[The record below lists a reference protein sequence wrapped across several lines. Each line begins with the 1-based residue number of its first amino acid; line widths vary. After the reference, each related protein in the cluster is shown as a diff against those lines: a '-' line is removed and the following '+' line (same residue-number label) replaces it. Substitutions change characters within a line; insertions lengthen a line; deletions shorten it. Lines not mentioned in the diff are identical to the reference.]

1 MNKNRLADELDSQ
14 VVYTQFVDNRD
25 GNLPASL
32 FIIFSIAV
40 FLVWLIGKSEFSQVV
55 SNIIL
60 VTSIALFISGLV
72 FVSTHMN
79 VVDFRLEFIDGKPI
93 IGIKRGGRIISFNPP
108 YTYKATVESASLS
121 RRNDVSIFF
130 NLSIRDRHFN
140 EISLIERVTT
150 RTKLPDDV
158 EIVPMRFNPE
168 TSFEAS
174 TTYPGDV
181 AKIYEILKKQQH

>member
-14 VVYTQFVDNRD
+14 VVCAQFVDNRA

-40 FLVWLIGKSEFSQVV
+40 FLVWLIGKPEFPQVV

-60 VTSIALFISGLV
+60 VASIVLFISGLAL
-72 FVSTHMN
+72 VSTHMN
-79 VVDFRLEFIDGKPI
+79 VIDFRLELIDGKPI
-93 IGIKRGGRIISFNPP
+93 MEIKRGGRRISFNPP
-108 YTYKATVESASLS
+108 YTYRATVESASLS

-130 NLSIRDRHFN
+130 NLSIQDRHFN
-140 EISLIERVTT
+140 EISLIERVTV
-150 RTKLPDDV
+150 RTKLPDDIG
-158 EIVPMRFNPE
+158 IVPMRFNPE

-181 AKIYEILKKQQH
+181 AKIYEMLKQ